1 MGDHHPDQ
9 GKASSPSPAG
19 PQGGGQRSTPDGPK
33 RKGPFWVSIKTKLV
47 FLVLIAVLPVA
58 AMVIRSGLKL
68 QEEEAGDVSQETLS
82 LVRNLTQAHEQ
93 AVASTRQLLT
103 VLSKMPEVQSLD
115 GPACTALFAD
125 LLRQNPLYADIIATD
140 AGGRSFASGSGR
152 VGVDLGERKHFLDA
166 RGAGDFSV
174 GEYVVGRTTNKPV
187 LAFAYPILSAGGR
200 FKGVVMAGVDLDRY
214 GALFPTRRL
223 SQDAAFTITDGRGIV
238 LFRYPGTVD
247 RRGKP
252 DAPVRIRQMLLGPKE
267 GVFPARRLT
276 DGDRR
281 IIGYER
287 FHLKEEAPPYLFI
300 RVSLSA
306 EKALAKARRALLTT
320 LALLGVAFVI
330 ALVGALFIGNKVIV
344 ERLRR
349 LVRASGDLR
358 KGNLGVRTGLPHK
371 EDELG
376 SLARAFDAM
385 AEGLE
390 EKERER
396 KRTEEALRSSEERF
410 RAVADYTYAW
420 ENWVSPEGKTVWINP
435 GVARVTGYSVK
446 EYGDMT
452 AGSPLPIVAG
462 EDREKMLHHYAAAV
476 QGESESGVEFRI
488 RHKDG
493 SLKWVSASYQP
504 IYDSKGVWLGHR
516 SSLHDITA
524 RKRAEEALRE
534 SEEAAIQLSQ
544 ESMAMVRIGQIIGS
558 TLNID
563 DIYEQF
569 AGEVSAL
576 IAFDRISI
584 GIIDHAKALV
594 TMTYASGTSVLG
606 RKKGDTFPLAGTMAE
621 RVALTRSGVLISE
634 EDREELRALFPSLLL
649 LKEFD
654 KGTRSRIV
662 VPLIAQDKVIGA
674 LHISSLKAGAYSK
687 RDLSLAE
694 RIAAQIAG
702 AIANA
707 QLFNEV
713 KEAEAR
719 LRESEEKYRDIFDNS
734 IEGIYVSTPEG
745 RPISINPALA
755 HMHGYASPEEMQ
767 EEITRVDTQLYVNA
781 EDRVRYLRLLG
792 EHGEVRAFETEQH
805 RKDGSTY
812 WASISARAVKNGRG
826 EVVRCEAT
834 VEDITE
840 RKRLE
845 GELRQAQKM
854 EAIGQ
859 LAGGVAHDFNNLLT
873 VIMGFSNLVQ
883 RGMAEDDPSRPYVD
897 QILASAEKA
906 ANLTQS
912 LLAFSRKQ
920 KINLEPHHINTIV
933 ASAGSLLKRLLTEDI
948 ELRITPGDVDGVAL
962 ADATQIDQV
971 LMNLATNARDAMP
984 RGGVLTIE
992 TASAELDDRFI
1003 AAHGFGEAGRYVLL
1017 TVSDNGIGMDQPT
1030 QRRIFEP
1037 FFTTKEVGK
1046 GTGLG
1051 LSSVYGI
1058 VKQHNGYVTVSSE
1071 PGAGTVFRIY
1081 LPLLSLER
1089 RHEAPVVT
1097 GAREG
1102 GTDTIL
1108 IAEDDPDV
1116 RRLMTQIL
1124 QPYGYSTLEA
1134 ADGEDAIRLFREHR
1148 ERIDLVILD
1157 VVMPKKNGKEVLEE
1171 IRVNRPDAKVIFISG
1186 YTGDI
1191 VLDKGIENETTDF
1204 LQKPLSPGGLLA
1216 KVREVLDR

>member
-1 MGDHHPDQ
+1 MEDRHPDQ
-9 GKASSPSPAG
+9 GKASLGVPGG
-19 PQGGGQRSTPDGPK
+19 PQGGGHRSIPDASK
-33 RKGPFWVSIKTKLV
+33 RRAPFWGSIKTKLV
-47 FLVLIAVLPVA
+47 LLVLIAVLPIA
-58 AMVIRSGLKL
+58 AVVIHSGLKL
-68 QEEEAGDVSQETLS
+68 QEEEAGDVYQETLS
-82 LVRNLTQAHEQ
+82 LVRNLTAAHER
-93 AVASTRQLLT
+93 AVAGTRQLLT
-103 VLSKMPEVQSLD
+103 VLSKMPEVRSLD
-115 GPACTALFAD
+115 GPACSALFAE
-125 LLRQNPLYADIIATD
+125 LLKQNPLYTDIIATD

-152 VGVDLGERKHFLDA
+152 VRVDLGDRKYFRDA
-166 RGAGDFSV
+166 RAMGDFSV
-174 GEYVVGRTTNKPV
+174 GEYAVSRTTNSPV
-187 LAFAYPILSAGGR
+187 LAFAYPIVNAAGR
-200 FKGVVMAGVDLDRY
+200 FRGVVIAGMGLDRY
-214 GALFPTRRL
+214 GDLLSTRRL
-223 SQDAAFTITDGRGIV
+223 SQDATFTITDRTGIV
-238 LFRYPGTVD
+238 LLRRPGADD
-247 RRGKP
+247 RRGKSDIP
-252 DAPVRIRQMLLGPKE
+252 ELIRQMLAGGEE
-267 GVFPARRLT
+267 GVFPANRIA

-281 IIGYER
+281 IVGYKR
-287 FHLKEEAPPYLFI
+287 FHLKEGAPPYLFI
-300 RVSLSA
+300 RVSISA
-306 EKALAKARRALLTT
+306 KKALARARSDLLAS
-320 LALLGVAFVI
+320 LALLGAAFII
-330 ALVGALFIGNKVIV
+330 ALVCALFIGNRVIV

-349 LVRASGDLR
+349 LVTASGDLG

-376 SLARAFDAM
+376 FLARAFDGM

-390 EKERER
+390 GKERER
-396 KRTEEALRSSEERF
+396 R
-410 RAVADYTYAW
+410 
-420 ENWVSPEGKTVWINP
+420 
-435 GVARVTGYSVK
+435 
-446 EYGDMT
+446 
-452 AGSPLPIVAG
+452 
-462 EDREKMLHHYAAAV
+462 
-476 QGESESGVEFRI
+476 
-488 RHKDG
+488 
-493 SLKWVSASYQP
+493 
-504 IYDSKGVWLGHR
+504 
-516 SSLHDITA
+516 
-524 RKRAEEALRE
+524 RAEEALRE
-534 SEEAAIQLSQ
+534 SEEAAIHLSQ

-569 AGEVSAL
+569 AGEVSTL

-584 GIIDHAKALV
+584 GIIDRAKALV
-594 TMTYASGTSVLG
+594 TMAYASGTPMRG
-606 RKKGDTFPLAGTMAE
+606 RKKGDIFPLAGTMAE
-621 RVALTRSGVLISE
+621 RVVQTRSGVLISE
-634 EDREELRALFPSLLL
+634 EDTEELRARFPSLLL

-654 KGTRSRIV
+654 KSTWSRMV

-674 LHISSLKAGAYSK
+674 LHFGSLKADAYSR

-702 AIANA
+702 AVANA

-734 IEGIYVSTPEG
+734 IEGIYVGTPEG
-745 RPISINPALA
+745 RPMSINPALA
-755 HMHGYASPEEMQ
+755 HMHGFTSPEEML
-767 EEITRVDTQLYVNA
+767 EEITQVGTQLYVNS
-781 EDRVRYLRLLG
+781 EDRVRYQRVLE
-792 EHGEVRAFETEQH
+792 EHGEVRDFEAEQY
-805 RKDGSTY
+805 RKDGSIF

-826 EVVRCEAT
+826 EVVRYEAT
-834 VEDITE
+834 IEDITE

-873 VIMGFSNLVQ
+873 VIMGFANLIQ
-883 RGMAEDDPSRPYVD
+883 GGMAEDDPSRPYVD
-897 QILASAEKA
+897 QILVSSEKA

-920 KINLEPHHINTIV
+920 RINLEPHNINTIV
-933 ASAGSLLKRLLTEDI
+933 TSAGSLLKRLLTEDI
-948 ELRITPGDVDGVAL
+948 ELRIRPGEVDGVAL
-962 ADATQIDQV
+962 VDATQIDEV

-984 RGGVLTIE
+984 KGGILTIE
-992 TASAELDDRFI
+992 TATTELDDRFI
-1003 AAHGFGEAGRYVLL
+1003 AAHGFGKAGRHVLL
-1017 TVSDNGIGMDQPT
+1017 TVSDNGIGMDEPT

-1051 LSSVYGI
+1051 LSTVYGI

-1071 PGAGTVFRIY
+1071 PGAGTVFSIY
-1081 LPLLSLER
+1081 LPLLDLER
-1089 RHEAPVVT
+1089 RHKAPVLT

-1134 ADGEDAIRLFREHR
+1134 VDGEDAVRLFREHR

-1157 VVMPKKNGKEVLEE
+1157 VVMPKKNGKEVFEE
-1171 IRVNRPDAKVIFISG
+1171 IRGSRHDARVIFISG

-1191 VLDKGIENETTDF
+1191 VLDKGVEDKTTDF
-1204 LQKPLSPGGLLA
+1204 LQKPLSPDGLLA